1 MRARDVM
8 AKPVIWITLKA
19 KLGEAISLFQISD
32 RLGAVGMLALRRA

>member
-19 KLGEAISLFQISD
+19 KLGEAISLLLKS
-32 RLGAVGMLALRRA
+32 LTA